1 MFRDVRPVTARSTLP
16 GAGRWAPGAGES
28 GPLWWPCCSPPG
40 WRNAQETDC
49 RLVSVGGY
57 THSQRFVSSFGP
69 SEYRH
74 HASGGV
80 DYRCADGTRVRADSA
95 VVFESDNQV
104 QLYGNVRFEDPDT
117 ELRAD
122 SATYFSSARRL
133 TATSRVEVTDRAS
146 GTVIRGDNL
155 IYDQASEFRTLDVHV
170 RLRRG
175 APGDLHGY
183 ARAGPGGAA
192 GGRQHGG
199 WRRSPRSGQRPGRG
213 PSNGSGQWTG
223 GRGPP
228 RGRTVAQAGPA
239 AGRSPRAHR
248 GRSCRRLAGRGCGS
262 CRHLP
267 PGYPTTSR
275 RNDSASRGGAT
286 SARAGRSRSRGTRCR
301 HSAIRWT
308 TIRTGA

>member
-1 MFRDVRPVTARSTLP
+1 MFRDVRPGPARSTLRGAVWGARRRGIRPALVAMLLTP
-16 GAGRWAPGAGES
+16 GLAD
-28 GPLWWPCCSPPG
+28 
-40 WRNAQETDC
+40 AQGTDC

-155 IYDQASEFRTLDVHV
+155 IYDQASEFRTLDVMFV
-170 RLRRG
+170 YGGEPRATFMVTP
-175 APGDLHGY
+175 APVPEEPPAADSTE
-183 ARAGPGGAA
+183 AGAA
-192 GGRQHGG
+192 
-199 WRRSPRSGQRPGRG
+199 
-213 PSNGSGQWTG
+213 
-223 GRGPP
+223 PP
-228 RGRTVAQAGPA
+228 DPD
-239 AGRSPRAHR
+239 
-248 GRSCRRLAGRGCGS
+248 
-262 CRHLP
+262 
-267 PGYPTTSR
+267 SR
-275 RNDSASRGGAT
+275 RPRTPPTRIPARPSR
-286 SARAGRSRSRGTRCR
+286 RRK
-301 HSAIRWT
+301 
-308 TIRTGA
+308 